1 MCTKQSL
8 NKEAFKG
15 EIKYNKKL
23 KNKHPK
29 RQSLK
34 KIFLIQ
40 EENKNSDRLVES
52 IKHEIRKYLKRERA
66 KKTPEG
72 FHFWDF
78 DCKFGQNSE
87 TAHVI
92 HHADFTAEIDK
103 AHAEKWSECYVEII
117 AKPAKKP
124 VAPAKVEETK

>member
-1 MCTKQSL
+1 M
-8 NKEAFKG
+8 
-15 EIKYNKKL
+15 
-23 KNKHPK
+23 
-29 RQSLK
+29 K

-72 FHFWDF
+72 FHYWDF

-87 TAHVI
+87 TAQVL
-92 HHADFTAEIDK
+92 HHADFTVEIDK
-103 AHAEKWSECYVEII
+103 AHAEKWTECYVEII
-117 AKPAKKP
+117 AKPTKKP

>member
-1 MCTKQSL
+1 M
-8 NKEAFKG
+8 
-15 EIKYNKKL
+15 
-23 KNKHPK
+23 
-29 RQSLK
+29 K

-52 IKHEIRKYLKRERA
+52 IKHEIRKYIKRERA

-78 DCKFGQNSE
+78 DCKFGQTSE
-87 TAHVI
+87 NASVVHQ
-92 HHADFTAEIDK
+92 ADLGTEVDK
-103 AHAEKWSECYVEII
+103 AHSEKWSECYIEII

-124 VAPAKVEETK
+124 VAPAKTEEEKK